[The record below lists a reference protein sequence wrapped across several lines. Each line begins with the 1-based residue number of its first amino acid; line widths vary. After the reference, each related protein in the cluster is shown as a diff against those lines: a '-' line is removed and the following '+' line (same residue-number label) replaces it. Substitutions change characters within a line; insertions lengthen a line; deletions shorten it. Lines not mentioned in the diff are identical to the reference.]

1 MDTLTD
7 LVCEY
12 EPWKGGFIHSGMKV
26 SQIYYLQCWILTIL

>member
-26 SQIYYLQCWILTIL
+26 LYRETSL